1 MRGKSSTTLNLARKK
16 DDDDDV
22 FLNNN
27 NALSF
32 IKPYSF
38 LTNDDCVFRED
49 KAVIRTNVRF
59 SVRAWRGRA
68 KALRRE
74 MVEKSSG
81 TFIVVVFCVYFG
93 RDVTQHSLVW
103 IGRARVC
110 THTRSIKKR
119 SYCRRLSTSLTG
131 TFLSSFFVKK

>member
-1 MRGKSSTTLNLARKK
+1 MRGKSSTTLNARKK
-16 DDDDDV
+16 DDDV
-22 FLNNN
+22 FLN

-32 IKPYSF
+32 IKPSSF
-38 LTNDDCVFRED
+38 LTKDDCVFRED
-49 KAVIRTNVRF
+49 GRYSNQRSIFGARVERTGKSFETRD
-59 SVRAWRGRA
+59 GR
-68 KALRRE
+68 KELRH
-74 MVEKSSG
+74 
-81 TFIVVVFCVYFG
+81 IHDIVVFCVYFG

-110 THTRSIKKR
+110 TRTRSIKKR